1 MVSGK
6 QALYNGVFIPVSPD
20 QGVQLCLDHRR
31 LDLPPVILPG
41 DGLDLLDQ
49 EQVRYGWGGGGC
61 SDWVKRD
68 SKAIND
74 AKKDNDFS

>member
-41 DGLDLLDQ
+41 DGSDLLDQ
-49 EQVRYGWGGGGC
+49 DHVRYGWAGGC
-61 SDWVKRD
+61 SDLVKRD
-68 SKAIND
+68 SKALND
-74 AKKDNDFS
+74 NKKDNDFS